1 MSESEPR
8 HAETIEGDPPP
19 EDVFEPHRMGVELFD
34 DMDAYFAS
42 ARRISGGEE
51 PKFEQVPAGKV
62 EMGKTGIAIVTP
74 GRLIMFDPCPLPGSV
89 PEDRVDAIRQIMPA
103 DPKLTISAIA
113 NTRIDALVEDI
124 DRAIPFRGLL
134 NGSAYLGH
142 NVIVFEGHPS
152 AFESGVRG
160 SDALV
165 VDSAMKPFLPKDWID
180 VARRVMNQG
189 GRIIVCDRETSNFVQ
204 ILNREATPDQA
215 IERLGKEGLYVAFLL
230 TFLMRGDRSSVEVTS
245 RSEVPDLAELTKKP
259 EDLEWLSKQGFEWAK
274 LNADVVIN
282 ILLRDAGWSW
292 RTPFKRTGVLQ
303 SPVLTP
309 DGSYVKKGWNF
320 TVTLRKDASG
330 RKQVEVQ
337 R

>member
-1 MSESEPR
+1 MSESEPK
-8 HAETIEGDPPP
+8 HVESIEGDPPP
-19 EDVFEPHRMGVELFD
+19 EDVFQPHRMGVELFE
-34 DMDAYFAS
+34 DMDEYFDR
-42 ARRISGGEE
+42 ARRVSAGEE
-51 PKFEQVPAGKV
+51 PKFEQVPAGRV
-62 EMGKTGIAIVTP
+62 EMGKTGIAIITP
-74 GRLIMFDPCPLPGSV
+74 GRLIMFDPCPLPDSV
-89 PEDRVDAIRQIMPA
+89 PEDRVEPIRQIMPA
-103 DPKLTISAIA
+103 DPKLKISAIA
-113 NTRIDALVEDI
+113 NTRLEALVKDI

-165 VDSAMKPFLPKDWID
+165 VDSAMKPFLQRDWVE

-189 GRIIVCDRETSNFVQ
+189 GRIIVCDRETENFVQ
-204 ILNREATPDQA
+204 ILNRGATPDQA
-215 IERLGKEGLYVAFLL
+215 VARIGQEGLYVAFLL
-230 TFLMRGDRSSVEVTS
+230 TFLIRGDRSSVEVTS
-245 RSEVPDLAELTKKP
+245 GSVVPDLAELTRKP
-259 EDLEWLSKQGFEWAK
+259 EDLQWLSRQGFELAK
-274 LNADVVIN
+274 LNADVVIDK
-282 ILLRDAGWSW
+282 LLRDAGWSW
-292 RTPFKRTGVLQ
+292 RTPFKKTGVLQ
-303 SPVLTP
+303 SPIVTP